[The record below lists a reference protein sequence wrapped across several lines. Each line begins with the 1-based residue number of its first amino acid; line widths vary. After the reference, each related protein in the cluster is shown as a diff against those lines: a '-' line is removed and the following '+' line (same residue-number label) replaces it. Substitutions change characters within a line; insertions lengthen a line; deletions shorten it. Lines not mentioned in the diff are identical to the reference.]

1 LNGKRKLLIVTSRWP
16 YPPFGGDKLFIAN
29 VARALSGYELTLLSL
44 CGTHEELE
52 SAPTDSVFSSIH
64 KVYLPTWRSA
74 LSVLSAL
81 PGVLPLQLAY
91 YRSREF
97 QEKFE
102 ELLPQ
107 HDAILAHLIRIG
119 QYVERAR
126 SKIPSVLLMADAI
139 SLSYSRI
146 ARLPKTSSLWHWLYR
161 VELKRVLA
169 YERTS
174 PHNFDQVWLHSRIDQ
189 QFLAIKSELVRIIPV
204 GVDLDE
210 FPFSPHTSGNV
221 IAFIANMSSSL
232 NRDACRHF
240 LREIFPLLLERNTF
254 RFRIIGA
261 CPTSVQ
267 REFEKYPGVEV
278 TGRIARIADGVED
291 VFCGVC
297 PLRAGAG
304 IQNKILNYL
313 ALGIPCVTSEIGLEG
328 LNAVDGR
335 DLFVYRDPREAVKLI
350 CDLYGNDALRDTIAA
365 SGRRFVEQ
373 EHDWSTVHSLMRRDI
388 AELLGA
394 RS

>member
-1 LNGKRKLLIVTSRWP
+1 MNGKGKLLIVTSRWP
-16 YPPFGGDKLFIAN
+16 YPPFGGDKLVAAN
-29 VARALSGYELTLLSL
+29 VARALSGYQLTLLSL
-44 CGTHEELE
+44 CGTREEME

-64 KVYLPTWRSA
+64 KVYLPAWRSA
-74 LSVLSAL
+74 FNVLSAL
-81 PGVLPLQLAY
+81 PGALPLQLAY

-102 ELLPQ
+102 QLLPQ
-107 HDAILAHLIRIG
+107 HDAIVAHLIRTG
-119 QYVERAR
+119 QYVERAQR
-126 SKIPSVLLMADAI
+126 RIPSVLVMSDAI

-146 ARLPKTSSLWHWLYR
+146 ARLPRTFSMWHWLYR
-161 VELKRVLA
+161 IELKRLYA
-169 YERTS
+169 YERAS
-174 PHNFDQVWLHSRIDQ
+174 PRNFGRVWLHSRIDQ
-189 QFLAIKSELVRIIPV
+189 QFLAMNSDRVRIIPV
-204 GVDLDE
+204 GVDLNE

-240 LREIFPLLLERNTF
+240 LREIFPLLRQRNTF

-261 CPTSVQ
+261 CPPSVQ

-350 CDLYGNDALRDTIAA
+350 CDLYDNQALRDTIAA

-373 EHDWSTVHSLMRRDI
+373 AHDWSAVHSLMRRDI